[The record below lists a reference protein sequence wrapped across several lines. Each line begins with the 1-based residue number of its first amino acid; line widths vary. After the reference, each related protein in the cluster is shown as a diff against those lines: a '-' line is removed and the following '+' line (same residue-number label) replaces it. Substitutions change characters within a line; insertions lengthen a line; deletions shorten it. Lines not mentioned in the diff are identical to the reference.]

1 MSSAPKRRRLRRL
14 SRRTYTAPRASVIYV
29 LRRTWMR
36 LIEMQVWDVAGT
48 MTFYAM
54 LSVLPAL
61 VSVVSLVSLL
71 GLQEE
76 TVEAAAGL
84 IHELVPAMEPNTIS
98 STVLDLGNTGGG
110 VLGLVAG
117 LLGSLYSASNVLAAF
132 HRAMHRL
139 YDTREGRPLLLFR
152 ARVALETIG
161 VMLVTIAVLL
171 LITVGG
177 DFSER
182 LGTMLGFTTESV
194 ATWNTVK
201 WWVILAVLIIAVS
214 TAYYSTPNVKLPR
227 YRLVTAGGAF
237 TVLVLFFALR
247 TVGWL
252 MDSVSTFSQVLTTLN
267 GVIVIIVMTWVATM
281 VLIAGAAWD
290 AEVLRA
296 RQLAAGLPAW
306 DTLQLRTVHTRV
318 LEDLD
323 RQAAEEHRVGRII
336 ARSGE
341 TNEPITTV
349 KTSRLAES
357 GSIFALDAGSHRLTT
372 GTPYVRETFLSRHAE
387 LTAAADAAE
396 TAEAQDLDASHPDLP
411 AAQDPSDRKDNAS

>member
-1 MSSAPKRRRLRRL
+1 MSSAPKRRRRRF
-14 SRRTYTAPRASVIYV
+14 SRRTYAAPRASVIYV

-61 VSVVSLVSLL
+61 VSIVSLVSLL
-71 GLQEE
+71 GLQSE
-76 TVEAAAGL
+76 TVEAAAEL
-84 IHELVPAMEPNTIS
+84 IHELVPTMEPAAIS
-98 STVLDLGNTGGG
+98 SAVLALGNTGGG
-110 VLGLVAG
+110 VLGLVVG

-152 ARVALETIG
+152 ARVLLETIG
-161 VMLVTIAVLL
+161 VMLVAIAVLL

-177 DFSER
+177 EFSER
-182 LGTMLGFTTESV
+182 LGTMLGFTTETV

-201 WWVILAVLIIAVS
+201 WWVILAVLIIGVS

-252 MDSVSTFSQVLTTLN
+252 LDSVGSFSQILTTLN
-267 GVIVIIVMTWVATM
+267 GVIVIILMTWIATM

-318 LEDLD
+318 LKKLD
-323 RQAAEEHRVGRII
+323 RQAADEYRVGRII
-336 ARSGE
+336 ARAANTGE
-341 TNEPITTV
+341 PVTTV
-349 KTSRLAES
+349 KTSRLTES
-357 GSIFALDAGSHRLTT
+357 GSLFALNAGNHRLTT

-387 LTAAADAAE
+387 LAAAAEAAE
-396 TAEAQDLDASHPDLP
+396 ADSDTGESDAEEMAQDLPE
-411 AAQDPSDRKDNAS
+411 RKDRA

>member
-1 MSSAPKRRRLRRL
+1 ML
-14 SRRTYTAPRASVIYV
+14 YV

-76 TVEAAAGL
+76 TVQAAAGL
-84 IHELVPAMEPNTIS
+84 IHELVPSMDPNTIS
-98 STVLDLGNTGGG
+98 STVLALGNTGGG

-139 YDTREGRPLLLFR
+139 YDTREGRPFLLFR

-214 TAYYSTPNVKLPR
+214 TAYYSTPNVQLPR

-237 TVLVLFFALR
+237 SVLVLFFALR

-252 MDSVSTFSQVLTTLN
+252 MDSVSTFSQILTTLN

-336 ARSGE
+336 ARAAD
-341 TNEPITTV
+341 TQEPITTV
-349 KTSRLAES
+349 KTARLAES
-357 GSIFALDAGSHRLTT
+357 GSLFAIEPGKHRLTT
-372 GTPYVRETFLSRHAE
+372 GTPYVRETFMARHNE
-387 LTAAADAAE
+387 LAAAAE
-396 TAEAQDLDASHPDLP
+396 EAESAEADEPADTASPDRL
-411 AAQDPSDRKDNAS
+411 DRKDDTP